1 MKLNKTMLKLY
12 FTFILLVSFIY
23 PSFSQDSLKIKNTG
37 IYTGINIGSWLP
49 LSKNKVLGHPA
60 ILGVTADFKL
70 SKNALGLSF
79 DLIGIP
85 LGKTK
90 TPITIKFGDSSVVRN
105 NYSGVNITL
114 DYGREFFAHKRWL
127 LECIASA
134 GYGELTYYNPAVGI
148 DIEKKSFIISPGLS
162 VRFLFKRK
170 SYLQLKTQYCIANYK
185 LNDNVSTDF
194 SGHYLMMKLTLG
206 AITN

>member
-1 MKLNKTMLKLY
+1 MPKLY
-12 FTFILLVSFIY
+12 FTFILLICVVNQAY
-23 PSFSQDSLKIKNTG
+23 AQDSLKIKNTG
-37 IYTGINIGSWLP
+37 IYTGINIGTWLP

-60 ILGVTADFKL
+60 ILGVTADFKF

-127 LECIASA
+127 LEYIASA
-134 GYGELTYYNPAVGI
+134 GYGALIYYSPAVGK

-162 VRFLFKRK
+162 VRYLLKKK
-170 SYLQLKTQYCIANYK
+170 SYVQFKTQYCIANYK
-185 LNDNVSTDF
+185 LNDKVSTDF
-194 SGHYLMMKLTLG
+194 SGHYLMMKVTLG